1 MNNRARNM
9 LKAFLSA
16 NKKVYVVPAI
26 ESIIYI
32 PYNDEKVIK
41 IWYEDSVYRMIT
53 ESIKQNEEN

>member
-16 NKKVYVVPAI
+16 NKRVYAVPAI

-32 PYNDEKVIK
+32 PYDDKKVIK
-41 IWYEDSVYRMIT
+41 IWYEDSIYRMI
-53 ESIKQNEEN
+53 IEEN

>member
-9 LKAFLSA
+9 LKAFLLA

-41 IWYEDSVYRMIT
+41 ICYEDSVYRMIM
-53 ESIKQNEEN
+53 EKIK

>member
-16 NKKVYVVPAI
+16 NKRVYVVPAI

-32 PYNDEKVIK
+32 PYNDGKAIK
-41 IWYEDSVYRMIT
+41 IWHEDSVYRMIM
-53 ESIKQNEEN
+53 ERVK